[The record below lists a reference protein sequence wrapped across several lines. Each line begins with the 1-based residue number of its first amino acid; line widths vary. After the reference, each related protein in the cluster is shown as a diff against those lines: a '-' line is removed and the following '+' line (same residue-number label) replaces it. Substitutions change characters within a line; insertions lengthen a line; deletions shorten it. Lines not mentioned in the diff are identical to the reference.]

1 MILIKETCMF
11 LKAIGWILG
20 FFTLGLIDY
29 YFENGNNIS
38 ALICVIAIIFF
49 VPPLHSKL
57 NNNAKKVAKERGKP
71 IKEFTLKASIAGGLA
86 LLVLAYFLVKL
97 SIEAT
102 EAERSVSVVSISVV
116 TQHEESNST

>member
-1 MILIKETCMF
+1 MTLLKGICMF

-71 IKEFTLKASIAGGLA
+71 IKEFTLKASITGGLT
-86 LLVLAYFLVKL
+86 LLVLAFFLAKW
-97 SIEAT
+97 SIDAT
-102 EAERSVSVVSISVV
+102 EVERSVNEVSKSVV
-116 TQHEESNST
+116 TKHEESNST